1 VVFAKIGK
9 LISGR
14 KFPVLRQS
22 AIRLAQCHKL
32 VPCIQRGRDDY
43 HEYAPPYPGR
53 EPGMID
59 TYATERSRKRRIF
72 FGWYMVAASI
82 VTNTIFSAA
91 YFQGFGVLILPIE
104 RTFGWDRWVISA
116 AMSLR
121 QLESGIV
128 SPAVGFLLDRFS
140 ARKLIFWSAVISG
153 IGFIGLGFT
162 TGIVTFFLCFV
173 VISLGA
179 SGVSHAVTWPVIISR
194 WFRRNRGLA
203 TGLAVTGPIFGSPLV
218 ILNTQIEEAYG
229 WRVVLFGYGALVLV
243 GVTLLSMLVRDRPEP
258 YGLRPDGD
266 PPEESASAERS
277 SGPSRRRMDAG
288 LTLRAVFRTKEFW
301 LFTSYLSGTFAVNSA
316 VQGHMIPYFQ
326 QDIGLSA
333 AWAAVVMSMVFIIS
347 GIGRIGGGYLLDRID
362 YRLVLAVV
370 AAMMGFAL
378 LYLQVVAVK
387 TVWATLPF
395 ALLFGVSFGCLVP
408 MRGAVGS
415 IMFGTRAIGQVLGL
429 LQGGPIAAGVI
440 GPLVMGLIFDLHGN
454 YSAAIW
460 GLIAISAFMMPLSLA
475 MASPAELAE
484 RIGQQRN

>member
-1 VVFAKIGK
+1 
-9 LISGR
+9 
-14 KFPVLRQS
+14 
-22 AIRLAQCHKL
+22 
-32 VPCIQRGRDDY
+32 
-43 HEYAPPYPGR
+43 
-53 EPGMID
+53 MID
-59 TYATERSRKRRIF
+59 THATEKSGKRRIF
-72 FGWYMVAASI
+72 FGWYMVAASV

-121 QLESGIV
+121 QLESGII

-140 ARKLIFWSAVISG
+140 ARRLIFWSALISG
-153 IGFIGLGFT
+153 VGFIGLGFT

-203 TGLAVTGPIFGSPLV
+203 TGLAVTGPIFGSPIV
-218 ILNTQIEEAYG
+218 ILNTQIEETYG
-229 WRVVLFGYGALVLV
+229 WRIVLFGYGALVLV
-243 GVTLLSMLVRDRPEP
+243 GVTLISMLVRDRPEP

-266 PPEESASAERS
+266 PPEEGASIEHS
-277 SGPSRRRMDAG
+277 TGPSRRRTDVG
-288 LTLRAVFRTKEFW
+288 LTLHAVFRTKEFW

-326 QDIGLSA
+326 QDIGLTA

-347 GIGRIGGGYLLDRID
+347 GIGRIGGGYLLDRMD

-370 AAMMGFAL
+370 AAMMGIGL

-387 TVWATLPF
+387 TVWGTLPF
-395 ALLFGVSFGCLVP
+395 ALMFGVSFGCLVP

-415 IMFGTRAIGQVLGL
+415 IMFGTRAIGGILGL

-460 GLIAISAFMMPLSLA
+460 GLIAISALMVPLSLA
-475 MASPAELAE
+475 MASPAELAK
-484 RIGQQRN
+484 RIGQQRISDKGS

>member
-1 VVFAKIGK
+1 
-9 LISGR
+9 
-14 KFPVLRQS
+14 
-22 AIRLAQCHKL
+22 
-32 VPCIQRGRDDY
+32 
-43 HEYAPPYPGR
+43 
-53 EPGMID
+53 
-59 TYATERSRKRRIF
+59 
-72 FGWYMVAASI
+72 MVAASV

-153 IGFIGLGFT
+153 VGFIGLGFT
-162 TGIVTFFLCFV
+162 TGIVTFFLFFV

-179 SGVSHAVTWPVIISR
+179 SGISHAVTWPVIISR

-203 TGLAVTGPIFGSPLV
+203 TGLAVTGPDLRLASRHTEHADRGGVRLARRSVRLRHLDLGRRSRCSACWCATGRSP
-218 ILNTQIEEAYG
+218 TAC
-229 WRVVLFGYGALVLV
+229 
-243 GVTLLSMLVRDRPEP
+243 
-258 YGLRPDGD
+258 
-266 PPEESASAERS
+266 
-277 SGPSRRRMDAG
+277 GPMATRRRRAPPRNTLPAHRAAESDAG
-288 LTLRAVFRTKEFW
+288 LTLHAVFRTKEFW

-326 QDIGLSA
+326 QDIGLTA

-347 GIGRIGGGYLLDRID
+347 GIGRIGGGYLLDRMD

-370 AAMMGFAL
+370 AAMMGFRL

-395 ALLFGVSFGCLVP
+395 ALMFGVSFGCLVP

-415 IMFGTRAIGQVLGL
+415 IMFGTRTIGGILGL

-440 GPLVMGLIFDLHGN
+440 GPLVMGIDLRPERELLRRHLGTHRHQRFHDAAVPGHGLARRAGQAHWPVAGRLLKKTHMLRCARPPRVDVLPMYASARRFLAAPRLWIF
-454 YSAAIW
+454 
-460 GLIAISAFMMPLSLA
+460 LSSLQDILRRV
-475 MASPAELAE
+475 SRVRPFSQPPC
-484 RIGQQRN
+484 RR

>member
-1 VVFAKIGK
+1 
-9 LISGR
+9 
-14 KFPVLRQS
+14 
-22 AIRLAQCHKL
+22 
-32 VPCIQRGRDDY
+32 
-43 HEYAPPYPGR
+43 
-53 EPGMID
+53 MID
-59 TYATERSRKRRIF
+59 THVTEKSGKRRIF

-91 YFQGFGVLILPIE
+91 YFQGFGVLIIPIE
-104 RTFGWDRWVISA
+104 RAFGWDRWVISA
-116 AMSLR
+116 ALSLR

-140 ARKLIFWSAVISG
+140 ARRLIFWSAVISG
-153 IGFIGLGFT
+153 VGFIGLGFT
-162 TGIVTFFLCFV
+162 TGIVTFFLFFAI
-173 VISLGA
+173 ISLGA

-229 WRVVLFGYGALVLV
+229 WRTVLFGYGILVLF
-243 GVTLLSMLVRDRPEP
+243 GITLLSMLVRDRPEP
-258 YGLRPDGD
+258 YGLWPDGELPD
-266 PPEESASAERS
+266 DS
-277 SGPSRRRMDAG
+277 SSTEHSTGPSRRRTDAG

-326 QDIGLSA
+326 QDIGLTA

-347 GIGRIGGGYLLDRID
+347 GIGRIGGGYLFDRMD
-362 YRLVLAVV
+362 YRLVMAVV
-370 AAMMGFAL
+370 AAMMGIGL
-378 LYLQVVAVK
+378 LYLQVVPVK

-395 ALLFGVSFGCLVP
+395 ALMFGVSFGCLVP

-415 IMFGTRAIGQVLGL
+415 IMFGTRAIGGILGM

-440 GPLVMGLIFDLHGN
+440 GPLVMGLIFDLNGN

-460 GLIAISAFMMPLSLA
+460 GLIVISAFMIPLSLT
-475 MASPAELAE
+475 MASPAELAK
-484 RIGQQRN
+484 RIGQQPISDKGS

>member
-1 VVFAKIGK
+1 MITTHTET
-9 LISGR
+9 SG
-14 KFPVLRQS
+14 
-22 AIRLAQCHKL
+22 
-32 VPCIQRGRDDY
+32 
-43 HEYAPPYPGR
+43 
-53 EPGMID
+53 
-59 TYATERSRKRRIF
+59 KRRIF
-72 FGWYMVAASI
+72 FGWYMVATS
-82 VTNTIFSAA
+82 VLTNTIFSAA
-91 YFQGFGVLILPIE
+91 YFQGFGVLMIPIE

-116 AMSLR
+116 ALSLR

-140 ARKLIFWSAVISG
+140 ARKLIFCSAVISG
-153 IGFIGLGFT
+153 AGFIGLGFT

-194 WFRRNRGLA
+194 WFRRKRGLA

-266 PPEESASAERS
+266 PPEESGS
-277 SGPSRRRMDAG
+277 SIDEHSTGPARRRTDAG

-326 QDIGLSA
+326 QDIGLTATS
-333 AWAAVVMSMVFIIS
+333 AAVVMSFVFILS
-347 GIGRIGGGYLLDRID
+347 GIGRIGGGYLLDRMD

-370 AAMMGFAL
+370 AAMMALSL
-378 LYLQVVAVK
+378 LYLQIVEVK
-387 TVWATLPF
+387 TVWVTLPF
-395 ALLFGVSFGCLVP
+395 ALGFGVGFGCLVP

-415 IMFGTRAIGQVLGL
+415 IMFGTRTIGGILGL
-429 LQGGPIAAGVI
+429 LQGGPIAAGVV

-460 GLIAISAFMMPLSLA
+460 GLIAISAFMIPLSLV
-475 MASPAELAE
+475 MASPAELAKRIE
-484 RIGQQRN
+484 RQPID

>member
-1 VVFAKIGK
+1 
-9 LISGR
+9 
-14 KFPVLRQS
+14 
-22 AIRLAQCHKL
+22 
-32 VPCIQRGRDDY
+32 
-43 HEYAPPYPGR
+43 
-53 EPGMID
+53 MID
-59 TYATERSRKRRIF
+59 THATEKSGRRRIF
-72 FGWYMVAASI
+72 YGWYIVAAS
-82 VTNTIFSAA
+82 VAANTIFSAA

-104 RTFGWDRWVISA
+104 RTFGWDRWVVSA

-153 IGFIGLGFT
+153 VGFIGLGFT
-162 TGIVTFFLCFV
+162 TGIVTFFLLFV

-266 PPEESASAERS
+266 PPEDSASIEHS
-277 SGPSRRRMDAG
+277 TGSSRRRTDAG
-288 LTLRAVFRTKEFW
+288 LTVRAVFRTKEFW

-316 VQGHMIPYFQ
+316 VQAHMIPYFQ
-326 QDIGLSA
+326 QDIGLTA

-387 TVWATLPF
+387 TVWATWPF
-395 ALLFGVSFGCLVP
+395 ALMFGVSFGCLVP

-415 IMFGTRAIGQVLGL
+415 IMFGTRAIGGVLGL
-429 LQGGPIAAGVI
+429 LQGGSIAAGVV
-440 GPLVMGLIFDLHGN
+440 GPLVMGIIFDLNGN

-460 GLIAISAFMMPLSLA
+460 GLIVISALMIPMSLA
-475 MASPAELAE
+475 MASPAELAK
-484 RIGQQRN
+484 RIGRQRIN

>member
-1 VVFAKIGK
+1 MPVEKSGK
-9 LISGR
+9 
-14 KFPVLRQS
+14 RQ
-22 AIRLAQCHKL
+22 
-32 VPCIQRGRDDY
+32 P
-43 HEYAPPYPGR
+43 
-53 EPGMID
+53 
-59 TYATERSRKRRIF
+59 IF
-72 FGWYMVAASI
+72 FGWYMVAAS
-82 VTNTIFSAA
+82 VVANTIFSAA

-153 IGFIGLGFT
+153 TGFIGLGFT
-162 TGIVTFFLCFV
+162 SGIVMFFLWFV
-173 VISLGA
+173 IISLGA

-203 TGLAVTGPIFGSPLV
+203 TGLAVTGPIFGSPIV

-229 WRVVLFGYGALVLV
+229 WRIVLFGYGILILV
-243 GVTLLSMLVRDRPEP
+243 GITLLSMLVRDRPEP

-266 PPEESASAERS
+266 PPEDSAITEQH
-277 SGPSRRRMDAG
+277 SGSRRRMDAG
-288 LTLRAVFRTKEFW
+288 LTLHAVFRTKEFW

-326 QDIGLSA
+326 QDIGLTA

-347 GIGRIGGGYLLDRID
+347 GIGRIGGGYLLDRMD

-370 AAMMGFAL
+370 AAMMGLGL
-378 LYLQVVAVK
+378 LYLQVVPVK

-395 ALLFGVSFGCLVP
+395 AVMFGISFGCLVP

-415 IMFGTRAIGQVLGL
+415 IMFGTRTIGGILGL

-440 GPLVMGLIFDLHGN
+440 GPLVMGLIFDLNGN
-454 YSAAIW
+454 YSTAIW
-460 GLIAISAFMMPLSLA
+460 GLIVISALMIPLSLA
-475 MASPAELAE
+475 MGSPADLAK
-484 RIGQQRN
+484 RIGASDSR

>member
-1 VVFAKIGK
+1 
-9 LISGR
+9 
-14 KFPVLRQS
+14 
-22 AIRLAQCHKL
+22 
-32 VPCIQRGRDDY
+32 
-43 HEYAPPYPGR
+43 
-53 EPGMID
+53 MTD
-59 TYATERSRKRRIF
+59 THATEKSGKKRRPIF

-82 VTNTIFSAA
+82 AANTIFSAA

-153 IGFIGLGFT
+153 VGFIGLGFT
-162 TGIVTFFLCFV
+162 TGIVTFFLFFV

-218 ILNTQIEEAYG
+218 ILNTQIEEAHG
-229 WRVVLFGYGALVLV
+229 WRVLLIGYGILILV

-266 PPEESASAERS
+266 PPEEGASTERPT
-277 SGPSRRRMDAG
+277 GPSPRRPDTG
-288 LTLRAVFRTKEFW
+288 LTLHAVLRTREFW

-316 VQGHMIPYFQ
+316 VQVHMIPYFQ
-326 QDIGLSA
+326 QDIGLTA

-347 GIGRIGGGYLLDRID
+347 GIGRVGGGYLLDRMD

-378 LYLQVVAVK
+378 LYLQVVDVN
-387 TVWATLPF
+387 TVSATLPF

-415 IMFGTRAIGQVLGL
+415 IMFGTRTIGGILGL
-429 LQGGPIAAGVI
+429 LQGGPVAAGVI
-440 GPLVMGLIFDLHGN
+440 GPLVMGIIFDLNGN
-454 YSAAIW
+454 YSTAIW
-460 GLIAISAFMMPLSLA
+460 GLIVISALMVPLSLA
-475 MASPAELAE
+475 MASPAELAK
-484 RIGQQRN
+484 RIGSGGPATG

>member
-1 VVFAKIGK
+1 MSDTHVTEKSGK
-9 LISGR
+9 KG
-14 KFPVLRQS
+14 
-22 AIRLAQCHKL
+22 
-32 VPCIQRGRDDY
+32 
-43 HEYAPPYPGR
+43 
-53 EPGMID
+53 
-59 TYATERSRKRRIF
+59 RIF
-72 FGWYMVAASI
+72 FGWYMVAAS
-82 VTNTIFSAA
+82 VVANTIFSAA

-153 IGFIGLGFT
+153 LGFIGLGFT
-162 TGIVTFFLCFV
+162 SGIVMFFLCFV

-203 TGLAVTGPIFGSPLV
+203 TGIAVTGPIFGSPIV

-229 WRVVLFGYGALVLV
+229 WRVVLFGYGILILV
-243 GVTLLSMLVRDRPEP
+243 GITLLSMLVRDRPEP

-266 PPEESASAERS
+266 PPEDSVTKEHHAGSQ
-277 SGPSRRRMDAG
+277 RRIDAG
-288 LTLRAVFRTKEFW
+288 LTMHAVFRTKEFW

-333 AWAAVVMSMVFIIS
+333 AWAAVVMSMVFVIS
-347 GIGRIGGGYLLDRID
+347 GIGRIGGGYLLDRMD

-370 AAMMGFAL
+370 AAMMGLGL
-378 LYLQVVAVK
+378 LYLQVLPVK

-395 ALLFGVSFGCLVP
+395 AVMFGVSFGCLVP
-408 MRGAVGS
+408 MRGTVGS
-415 IMFGTRAIGQVLGL
+415 IMFGTRTIGGILGL

-440 GPLVMGLIFDLHGN
+440 GPFVMGLIFDVNGN
-454 YSAAIW
+454 YSTAIW
-460 GLIAISAFMMPLSLA
+460 GLIVISALMIPMSLA
-475 MASPAELAE
+475 MGSPVDLARRIRAAESD
-484 RIGQQRN
+484 RDS

>member
-1 VVFAKIGK
+1 MTDTHVTEKSGK
-9 LISGR
+9 KG
-14 KFPVLRQS
+14 
-22 AIRLAQCHKL
+22 
-32 VPCIQRGRDDY
+32 
-43 HEYAPPYPGR
+43 
-53 EPGMID
+53 
-59 TYATERSRKRRIF
+59 RIF
-72 FGWYMVAASI
+72 FGWYMVAAS
-82 VTNTIFSAA
+82 VVANTIFSAA

-153 IGFIGLGFT
+153 LGFIGLGFT
-162 TGIVTFFLCFV
+162 SGIVMFFLCFV

-179 SGVSHAVTWPVIISR
+179 SGISHAVTWPVIISR

-203 TGLAVTGPIFGSPLV
+203 TGLAVTGPIFGSPIV

-229 WRVVLFGYGALVLV
+229 WRVVLFGYGILILV
-243 GVTLLSMLVRDRPEP
+243 GITLLSMLVRDRPEP

-266 PPEESASAERS
+266 PPEDSVTKEHHAGS
-277 SGPSRRRMDAG
+277 PRRIDAG
-288 LTLRAVFRTKEFW
+288 LTMHAVFRTKEFW

-316 VQGHMIPYFQ
+316 IQGHMIPYFQ
-326 QDIGLSA
+326 QDIGLTA

-347 GIGRIGGGYLLDRID
+347 GIGRIGGGYLLDRMD

-370 AAMMGFAL
+370 AAMMGLGL
-378 LYLQVVAVK
+378 LYLQVVPVK

-395 ALLFGVSFGCLVP
+395 AVMFGVSFGCLVP
-408 MRGAVGS
+408 MRGTVGS
-415 IMFGTRAIGQVLGL
+415 IMFGTRTIGGILGL

-440 GPLVMGLIFDLHGN
+440 GPFVMGLIFDLNGN
-454 YSAAIW
+454 YSTAIW
-460 GLIAISAFMMPLSLA
+460 GLIVISALMIPMSLA
-475 MASPAELAE
+475 MGSPADLAR
-484 RIGQQRN
+484 RIRAADSDRRS

>member
-1 VVFAKIGK
+1 VIDTHVTEK
-9 LISGR
+9 SGR
-14 KFPVLRQS
+14 
-22 AIRLAQCHKL
+22 
-32 VPCIQRGRDDY
+32 
-43 HEYAPPYPGR
+43 
-53 EPGMID
+53 
-59 TYATERSRKRRIF
+59 RRIF
-72 FGWYMVAASI
+72 FGWYMVAAS
-82 VTNTIFSAA
+82 VLTNTIFSAA
-91 YFQGFGVLILPIE
+91 YFQGFGVLIIPIE
-104 RTFGWDRWVISA
+104 RAFGWDRWVISA
-116 AMSLR
+116 ALSLR

-140 ARKLIFWSAVISG
+140 ARRLIFWSAVISG
-153 IGFIGLGFT
+153 VGFIGLGFT
-162 TGIVTFFLCFV
+162 TGIVTFFLFFV

-218 ILNTQIEEAYG
+218 IVNTQIEEAYG

-258 YGLRPDGD
+258 YGLQPDGD
-266 PPEESASAERS
+266 PPEESASIEHS
-277 SGPSRRRMDAG
+277 TGLSRRGMDTG

-326 QDIGLSA
+326 QDIGLTA

-347 GIGRIGGGYLLDRID
+347 GIGRIGGGYLLDKMD

-370 AAMMGFAL
+370 AAMMGIGL

-395 ALLFGVSFGCLVP
+395 AVMFGVSFGCLVP

-415 IMFGTRAIGQVLGL
+415 IMFGTRTIGGILGL

-440 GPLVMGLIFDLHGN
+440 GPLVMGLIFDLNGN

-460 GLIAISAFMMPLSLA
+460 GLIVLSALMIPLSLA
-475 MASPAELAE
+475 MASPDALAK
-484 RIGQQRN
+484 RIGEQRIDDKRS

>member
-1 VVFAKIGK
+1 MIATHTDK
-9 LISGR
+9 SG
-14 KFPVLRQS
+14 
-22 AIRLAQCHKL
+22 
-32 VPCIQRGRDDY
+32 
-43 HEYAPPYPGR
+43 
-53 EPGMID
+53 
-59 TYATERSRKRRIF
+59 KRRIF

-104 RTFGWDRWVISA
+104 RAFGWDRWVISA

-140 ARKLIFWSAVISG
+140 ARKLIFCSAVISG
-153 IGFIGLGFT
+153 AGFIGLGFT
-162 TGIVTFFLCFV
+162 TGIVTFFLFFV
-173 VISLGA
+173 IISLGA

-229 WRVVLFGYGALVLV
+229 WRVVLFGYGALILI
-243 GVTLLSMLVRDRPEP
+243 GVTLLSLLVRDRPEP

-266 PPEESASAERS
+266 SPEEGASAERPT
-277 SGPSRRRMDAG
+277 GASRRAMDAG
-288 LTLRAVFRTKEFW
+288 LTLRAVLRTKEFW

-316 VQGHMIPYFQ
+316 VQVHMIPYFQ
-326 QDIGLSA
+326 QDIGLTA
-333 AWAAVVMSMVFIIS
+333 AWAAVVMSMVFILS
-347 GIGRIGGGYLLDRID
+347 GIGRIGGGYLLDRMD

-370 AAMMGFAL
+370 AAMMGIGL

-395 ALLFGVSFGCLVP
+395 ALMFGVSFGCLVP

-415 IMFGTRAIGQVLGL
+415 IMFGTLAIGRVLGL
-429 LQGGPIAAGVI
+429 LQGAPIAAGVI
-440 GPLVMGLIFDLHGN
+440 GPLVMGLIFDLNGN
-454 YSAAIW
+454 YATAVW
-460 GLIAISAFMMPLSLA
+460 GLIVISAFMIPLSLA
-475 MASPAELAE
+475 MASPAELAK
-484 RIGQQRN
+484 RIGSSGSTIRVVDLPTS